1 VSKKYKL
8 AELSGY
14 DSIDPIINADDVEE
28 AIYEKVITEKKYTTM
43 LEMLEALDTNEKI
56 AIFMQ
61 VVRSVEWMMG
71 ESELMK
77 DLIEEA
83 LDEALDRFTDSS
95 DEEVEG

>member
-28 AIYEKVITEKKYTTM
+28 LIYDKVISDKKFITLLAGM
-43 LEMLEALDTNEKI
+43 SEEEKI
-56 AIFMQ
+56 ALFME
-61 VVRSVEWMMG
+61 VVRSVEWMLG

-77 DLIEEA
+77 DLVEEA
-83 LDEALDRFTDSS
+83 LYESYYNFMAQDG
-95 DEEVEG
+95 EEGE

>member
-28 AIYEKVITEKKYTTM
+28 AIYDKIITDKKYTTM
-43 LEMLEALDTNEKI
+43 LECLDTNEKI
-56 AIFMQ
+56 AIFME